1 MSEGLVL
8 LSTAPNEDEARALAR
23 ALVEAG
29 LAACVNLVPGIR
41 SIYRWKGE
49 LCEDGE
55 VLLVIKSTPARREA
69 LIERLGELH
78 SYECPEAIALPI
90 VAGSEGYLEWLRK
103 STAALSSESA
113 DPQREGTP

>member
-8 LSTAPNEDEARALAR
+8 LSTAPTEDEARSLAQ

-29 LAACVNLVPGIR
+29 LAACVNLVPGVR
-41 SIYRWKGE
+41 SIYRWKGK

-55 VLLVIKSTPARREA
+55 VLLVIKSTEARREA
-69 LIERLGELH
+69 LIERLGALH

-90 VAGSEGYLEWLRK
+90 VAGSADYLEWLH
-103 STAALSSESA
+103 TTTGGVL
-113 DPQREGTP
+113 

>member
-8 LSTAPNEDEARALAR
+8 LSTAPNEDEARSLAR

-29 LAACVNLVPGIR
+29 LAACVNLVPGVR
-41 SIYRWKGE
+41 SIYRWEGE
-49 LCEDGE
+49 LCEEGE
-55 VLLVIKSTPARREA
+55 VLLVIKSTRAQGEA

-90 VAGSEGYLEWLRK
+90 VAGSAGYLEWLAQN
-103 STAALSSESA
+103 TQPAPSEGSA
-113 DPQREGTP
+113 